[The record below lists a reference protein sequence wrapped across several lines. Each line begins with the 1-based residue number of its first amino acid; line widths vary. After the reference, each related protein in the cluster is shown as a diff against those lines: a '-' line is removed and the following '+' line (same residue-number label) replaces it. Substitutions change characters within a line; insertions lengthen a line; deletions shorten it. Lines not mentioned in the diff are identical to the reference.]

1 MDLELSDKV
10 AFISGSSHGIGL
22 EIAKTL
28 HAEGCKVVLNGR
40 NKKNLDHVSK
50 EIPNAITIS
59 ADITDEKESNRV
71 IAEILDKLGKLDILI
86 CNVGSGKSAEPGSEK
101 FKDWEQ
107 SFSANL
113 WSTTNLVESSRKHL
127 STTKGSIV
135 CISSI
140 CGNEVIPGAPVT
152 YSAAKAALNAYVK
165 GIARPLGKMGV
176 RINAV
181 APGNIL
187 FEGSV
192 WERKISENT
201 REVDEFIQREV
212 SLGRLGSTKDISNLV
227 AYLASPL
234 SSFLTGSVL
243 VIDGG
248 QVRS

>member
-28 HAEGCKVVLNGR
+28 HAEGCQVVINGR
-40 NKKNLDHVSK
+40 NNKNLDQASK
-50 EIPNAITIS
+50 EIPNAISIS
-59 ADITDEKESNRV
+59 ADMTDEKESNRV
-71 IAEILDKLGKLDILI
+71 ILEILDKLGKLDILI
-86 CNVGSGKSAEPGSEK
+86 CNVGSGRSVEPGSEK
-101 FKDWEQ
+101 FKDWGQ
-107 SFSANL
+107 SFSENL

-127 STTKGSIV
+127 SITKGSIV

-165 GIARPLGKMGV
+165 GISRPLGKMGI

-192 WERKISENT
+192 WERKISENK
-201 REVDEFIQREV
+201 REVEEVIQQEV
-212 SLGRLGSTKDISNLV
+212 SLGRLGSTKDVSNLV

-234 SSFLTGSVL
+234 SSFITGSVL